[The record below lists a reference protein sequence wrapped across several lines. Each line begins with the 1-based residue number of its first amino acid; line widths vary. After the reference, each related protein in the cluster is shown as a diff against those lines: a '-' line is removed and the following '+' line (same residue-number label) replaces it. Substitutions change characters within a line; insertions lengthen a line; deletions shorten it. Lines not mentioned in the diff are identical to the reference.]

1 MQHFAST
8 SGAGDGAEGDW
19 WVSQGGEAGGN
30 LWRWINVAGTM
41 GLYALELYLGK
52 EDLEGGLTTHWK
64 AD

>member
-8 SGAGDGAEGDW
+8 SGGGDGVEGDW
-19 WVSQGGEAGGN
+19 WTSQGGEAGGN

-52 EDLEGGLTTHWK
+52 EDLDGGLTTHWK